1 MEAVVGIDIGGSGT
15 KGALVDLVAGQFAA
29 PRVRL
34 PTPSPATPDRV
45 ADVVVELLAQ
55 LDAPGPVGL
64 TLPAVVRGGIVETA
78 ANIDETWIGTNALE
92 LFGRAAGRPVA
103 VVNDADAAGLAEVR
117 FGAGRGRSGV
127 TVVIT
132 LGTGIG
138 SAVFVDGT
146 LVPNTEL
153 GHLPLHHGDAE
164 DWAADSIRREGRSL
178 LEGVGAPAR
187 ALPRAGRAGPV
198 AAADHHRWRCEQEVR
213 ASSCPTSTSAPSWC
227 RPGCTTTPAS
237 SAPRSSPRV
246 RGPPAH
252 PAPAPPTDQPPR
264 TPRRR

>member
-15 KGALVDLVAGQFAA
+15 KGALVDLAAGQFAA

-55 LDAPGPVGL
+55 LEAPGPVGL

-78 ANIDETWIGTNALE
+78 ANIDETWIGTNAVE
-92 LFGRAAGRPVA
+92 LFERAADRPVA

-164 DWAADSIRREGRSL
+164 DWAADSIREKEGLSWTQWAYR
-178 LEGVGAPAR
+178 LERYLELVERVLWPQLIIIGGGVSKKSDKFLPRIDIRTELVPAELHNDAGIVGAALVVTGQGPAG
-187 ALPRAGRAGPV
+187 APGTSP
-198 AAADHHRWRCEQEVR
+198 AD
-213 ASSCPTSTSAPSWC
+213 
-227 RPGCTTTPAS
+227 
-237 SAPRSSPRV
+237 
-246 RGPPAH
+246 
-252 PAPAPPTDQPPR
+252 
-264 TPRRR
+264 

>member
-1 MEAVVGIDIGGSGT
+1 MDAVVGIDIGGSGT
-15 KGALVDLVAGQFAA
+15 KGAPVDLSAGRFAA

-92 LFGRAAGRPVA
+92 LFGRATGRPVA
-103 VVNDADAAGLAEVR
+103 VINDAEAAGLAEVR

-127 TVVIT
+127 AVVIT

-164 DWAADSIRREGRSL
+164 DWAADSIREQEDLSWAQWAHR
-178 LEGVGAPAR
+178 LEQYFEVVERVLWPQVIIIGGGVSKKSHKFLPHIDIRTELVPAELQNDAGIVGAALVATGQGPAGAPGTR
-187 ALPRAGRAGPV
+187 T
-198 AAADHHRWRCEQEVR
+198 AD
-213 ASSCPTSTSAPSWC
+213 
-227 RPGCTTTPAS
+227 
-237 SAPRSSPRV
+237 
-246 RGPPAH
+246 
-252 PAPAPPTDQPPR
+252 
-264 TPRRR
+264 